1 MSTKIASNETGK
13 SVEVTGNA
21 TGTGFLVP
29 NAREIMVVKGMLLHG
44 DGNTGTTSIVTSS
57 GRLLLKLYHSN
68 QSAVSP
74 QGRTNIR
81 LSDGETIGYVV
92 EGRNG
97 GNKTFIGV
105 SVERE
110 KIIP

>member
-1 MSTKIASNETGK
+1 MSTSIVTNETGK

-21 TGTGFLVP
+21 TVTDFITP
-29 NAREIMVVKGMLLHG
+29 NAKETLIVKGMLLHG
-44 DGNTGTTSIVTSS
+44 EGNTGTTSLVTST

-81 LSDGETIGYVV
+81 LSAGETIGYVV
-92 EGRNG
+92 EGRNA
-97 GNKTFIGV
+97 GNRTFIGI

-110 KIIP
+110 NITS